1 MYANY
6 LFMYLLISCQINSN
20 SGNLFIHQLYINI
33 VHCLFLPQV
42 AEEVLAMSITLRP
55 EEVQDLARQ
64 INDTIRGL
72 TDIDTILAETRDD
85 LDRANRLKDRARDAK

>member
-1 MYANY
+1 
-6 LFMYLLISCQINSN
+6 
-20 SGNLFIHQLYINI
+20 
-33 VHCLFLPQV
+33 
-42 AEEVLAMSITLRP
+42 MSITLRP